1 MRTRTLVLLS
11 VLVTAAVVGAALV
24 RAAPSRDERRVATT
38 AQPLSRVGRAVA
50 VLGSWDRR
58 RATAWARDDPAALR
72 SLYLPGSRTAR
83 RDLAALTAYRR
94 RGLRVPSMRR
104 QVLDV
109 RLRASTPRNL
119 RLVVTDRLAEAVVT
133 GAGERLALPSTR
145 PATRTIVLRR
155 VSGGWKVAEVYA
167 D

>member
-1 MRTRTLVLLS
+1 MLLS
-11 VLVTAAVVGAALV
+11 LLLTAVVVGAAVV
-24 RAAPSRDERRVATT
+24 RAAPPHDVRRVEA
-38 AQPLSRVGRAVA
+38 ADAEARPRVARAVA

-58 RATAWARDDPAALR
+58 RAAAWARDDPAALR